1 MGTLISLIFAIL
13 PIDTVTRESVASIEV
28 NSFYDENGKL
38 VFVQNIFRDEANVQ
52 AWRLVKEPSHLPQRD
67 WAAGDYSVLWF
78 DGDRLR
84 EVRTRSVVESWTQYD
99 REIDE
104 RDRLPKEL
112 RRELRR

>member
-52 AWRLVKEPSHLPQRD
+52 AWRLVKDHHQLPQRD
-67 WAAGDYSVLWF
+67 WATGEYSVLWF
-78 DGDRLR
+78 DVDKLR
-84 EVRTRSVVESWTQYD
+84 EVRTRIVVETWTQYD
-99 REIDE
+99 RETAE
-104 RDRLPKEL
+104 RERLPKEL
-112 RRELRR
+112 RKELRK